1 MTLEEK
7 SRNSIALHRDVSRY
21 LSRNRNILVAEAI
34 EVGNV
39 RMACHEYLEMQSEQ
53 LVARRGIESQ
63 LPIMREAARAKKAPS
78 KVKAIQVLNVIRTI
92 KKSQDLLIQ
101 ELGKT
106 IAAIRR
112 AYAERSFDD

>member
-7 SRNSIALHRDVSRY
+7 SRNTIELHRNISRY
-21 LSRNRNILVAEAI
+21 LIENRSILVAEAI

-39 RMACHEYLEMQSEQ
+39 QMACHEYLEMQEEA
-53 LVARRGIESQ
+53 LRTRRGIESQ
-63 LPIMREAARAKKAPS
+63 RPILRAAARAKKAPS
-78 KVKAIQVLNVIRTI
+78 KVRAGEVLKVIRSVI
-92 KKSQDLLIQ
+92 KSRNLLIQ

-112 AYAERSFDD
+112 AYAERSFV